1 MSLRATLRAA
11 PTLARVGV
19 MQAVAYRAELFVWIL
34 STSMP
39 LVMLALF
46 SAVAAEGPLGRFSA
60 ADFTAY
66 FLGTFIVRQFTA
78 SWASWEIN
86 DEVRTG
92 TLSMRLLRPVSPI
105 VSYAIEN
112 LSAMPLRLVIAL
124 PVAFAMLAATG
135 SERLPG
141 DAAGWLLFLLSWIG
155 AWLLTFIVHVIMGT
169 LSFWMEQS
177 MKLMDV
183 WFAGYLVFSGYL
195 VPIELFPTGLREVAL
210 YSPFH
215 AQIGLPVEALLG
227 AHTRAETVA
236 WIALQWGWVLVLGTL
251 AAVLWR
257 RGLRRFGAVG
267 G

>member
-1 MSLRATLRAA
+1 MSLCATLKAA
-11 PTLARVGV
+11 PMLARIGV
-19 MQAVAYRAELFVWIL
+19 MQAVAYRAELLVWIL
-34 STSMP
+34 STTLP

-46 SAVAAEGPLGRFSA
+46 SAVAEDGPLGRFSS

-66 FLGTFIVRQFTA
+66 FLATFLVRQFTA

-86 DEVRTG
+86 DEVRSG

-112 LSAMPLRLVIAL
+112 LSAFPSRLIIAV
-124 PVAFAMLAATG
+124 PVALLMLAASG
-135 SERLPG
+135 SEHLPA
-141 DAAGWLLFLLSWIG
+141 DAVGWLLFFLSWLG

-169 LSFWMEQS
+169 LAFWLEQS
-177 MKLMDV
+177 IKLMDV

-195 VPIELFPTGLREVAL
+195 VPIELFPPGLREVAL

-215 AQIGLPVEALLG
+215 AQIGLPVETLIG
-227 AHTRAETVA
+227 AHTRAETLG
-236 WIALQWGWVLVLGTL
+236 WIAVQWGWVLVLGTL
-251 AAVLWR
+251 CAVLWR
-257 RGLRRFGAVG
+257 RGLRRYGAVG

>member
-1 MSLRATLRAA
+1 MSLRATWKAT
-11 PTLARVGV
+11 PTLARIGV
-19 MQAVAYRAELFVWIL
+19 MQAVAYRAELLVWIL

-46 SAVAAEGPLGRFSA
+46 SAVAAEGPLGRFSS

-66 FLGTFIVRQFTA
+66 FLATFIVRQFTA

-92 TLSMRLLRPVSPI
+92 SLSMRLLRPVSPI
-105 VSYAIEN
+105 ISYAIEN
-112 LSAMPLRLVIAL
+112 LSAMPLRLVIAA
-124 PVAFAMLAATG
+124 PVAFVMLAASG
-135 SERLPG
+135 AERLPG
-141 DAAGWLLFLLSWIG
+141 DAAGWLMFGAGWIG
-155 AWLLTFIVHVIMGT
+155 AWLLTFTVHVIMGT

-195 VPIELFPTGLREVAL
+195 VPIELFPPGLREVAA

-215 AQIGLPVEALLG
+215 AQIGLPVELLLG
-227 AHTRAETVA
+227 AHTQAE
-236 WIALQWGWVLVLGTL
+236 ALGWLAVQWGWVLGLGLL
-251 AAVLWR
+251 ARGLWR

>member
-1 MSLRATLRAA
+1 MSLGATLKAA
-11 PTLARVGV
+11 PTLARIGV

-34 STSMP
+34 STTMP

-46 SAVAAEGPLGRFSA
+46 AAVAAEGPLGRFSS

-66 FLGTFIVRQFTA
+66 FLATFIVRQFTA

-86 DEVRTG
+86 GEVRTG
-92 TLSMRLLRPVSPI
+92 ELSMRLLRPVSPI

-112 LSAMPLRLVIAL
+112 LSAMPLRLVIAV
-124 PVAFAMLAATG
+124 PVAFVMLAASG
-135 SERLPG
+135 VERLPG
-141 DAAGWLLFLLSWIG
+141 DAAGWLLFASSWVA

-195 VPIELFPTGLREVAL
+195 VPIELFPDGLREVAR

-215 AQIGLPVEALLG
+215 AQIGLPVEVLLG
-227 AHTRAETVA
+227 AHPRAEAVG
-236 WIALQWGWVLVLGTL
+236 WIAVQWGWVLGLGLL

-257 RGLRRFGAVG
+257 RGLRRFSAVG